1 MVPLNGPAGDD
12 EQLVLRTRQGDQEA
26 ARALFERYREPA
38 YRIAYHHL
46 GRAEDA
52 LDVVQEAFIKALT
65 GLDRLRQPERFRSWL
80 LRIVTNQARDLGR
93 RHRRENRLGL
103 RAPGTD
109 EEAQDA
115 RPEAV
120 QHRTPA
126 QEAEARELAEG
137 VHLALEALD
146 EHHRDV
152 LLLVS
157 QGGLS
162 YREAAEALD
171 IPVGTVMS
179 RLHYARRAM
188 REWLSE
194 HGYL

>member
-1 MVPLNGPAGDD
+1 VAQDD
-12 EQLVLRTRQGDQEA
+12 EQLVLRVRQGDDEA
-26 ARALFERYREPA
+26 ARALFERYRDSA

-65 GLDRLRQPERFRSWL
+65 GLAQLREPVRFRSWL

-93 RHRRENRLGL
+93 GHRRRDRLGL

-109 EEAQDA
+109 QETEAA
-115 RPEAV
+115 RPQAV
-120 QHRTPA
+120 EHQTPVR
-126 QEAEARELAEG
+126 EAETRELAAG
-137 VHLALEALD
+137 IRLALEALE

-157 QGGLS
+157 EGGLS
-162 YREAAEALD
+162 YREVAEELG
-171 IPVGTVMS
+171 IPIGTVMS
-179 RLHYARRAM
+179 RLHYGRRAM
-188 REWLSE
+188 RDWLSA
-194 HGYL
+194 HGYV